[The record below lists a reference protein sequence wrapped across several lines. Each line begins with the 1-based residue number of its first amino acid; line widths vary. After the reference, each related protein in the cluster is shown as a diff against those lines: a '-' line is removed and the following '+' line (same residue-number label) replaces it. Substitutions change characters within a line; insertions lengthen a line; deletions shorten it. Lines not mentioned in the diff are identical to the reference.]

1 MGDVE
6 IEKKK
11 FRYSKKAIDVNKIDI
26 KKSLVSGEFAYD
38 ENKEKDAEYLIGY
51 KTGKKIRPLPATL
64 PQTSE
69 YPSKVG
75 KPSACLWINLERI
88 RNIIGKRFDKQP
100 VLFC

>member
-1 MGDVE
+1 MIKQFKLGDVE

-38 ENKEKDAEYLIGY
+38 ENKEKDAKYLIGY
-51 KTGKKIRPLPATL
+51 KTGKKIRPLPTTL

-75 KPSACLWINLERI
+75 KPSACL
-88 RNIIGKRFDKQP
+88 
-100 VLFC
+100 

>member
-51 KTGKKIRPLPATL
+51 KTGKK
-64 PQTSE
+64 
-69 YPSKVG
+69 
-75 KPSACLWINLERI
+75 N
-88 RNIIGKRFDKQP
+88 
-100 VLFC
+100 